1 MQQAI
6 TELSFACFMV
16 EIPERRDIQRTQEVE
31 AESVVVDDEK
41 NIESDGN
48 HRETPVID
56 AVIADTDQATK

>member
-31 AESVVVDDEK
+31 ESVVIDDEK
-41 NIESDGN
+41 NTESDGN
-48 HRETPVID
+48 HRGTPVID